1 MRHSSLEID
10 ERRTRKLLLGIFY
23 FCAFALASITAYAL
37 YVSVGEYLKT
47 GRVVIGEV
55 LVNTEFPVHGFSKL
69 VTYLMIVSV
78 VGWYCV
84 TKLGGEKVR
93 DIPKTLKLILQ
104 LVVLAIAVIALYEFI
119 YNFIIWSSLITADA
133 MKGILKLDAIN
144 MPYPNPKT
152 PWNLVF
158 ATKMSLAAF
167 LISAHGFYT
176 MSKPKK
182 INDSSGFNL
191 AGNESRLPVVTSH
204 FAPCQGHVNSLPS
217 SSPS

>member
-1 MRHSSLEID
+1 MRTSVEKDQRLE
-10 ERRTRKLLLGIFY
+10 RKIYLGVFY
-23 FCAFALASITAYAL
+23 FCAAVMATITFYSL
-37 YVSVGEYLKT
+37 YVTLNEYMQT

-55 LVNTEFPVHGFSKL
+55 LVETEFPLPGLAKL

-84 TKLGGEKVR
+84 VKLGGEAVSS
-93 DIPKTLKLILQ
+93 IPKWLKAVLQ
-104 LVVLAIAVIALYEFI
+104 LIVLVIAIVALYEFV
-119 YNFIIWSSLITADA
+119 YNFIVWNSLITADA
-133 MKGILKLDAIN
+133 IEGVLDFDGIEVS
-144 MPYPNPKT
+144 YPNPKT

-182 INDSSGFNL
+182 EKL
-191 AGNESRLPVVTSH
+191 E
-204 FAPCQGHVNSLPS
+204 
-217 SSPS
+217 